1 VSAAVNLVLGAC
13 GTQGAVEEELRAG
26 IPHRDQAVPLQVKIG
41 LDIEGF
47 HRVRVVGE
55 GSEYHHAILLT
66 I

>member
-1 VSAAVNLVLGAC
+1 MLVLGAC

-26 IPHRDQAVPLQVKIG
+26 IPHQAVPLQVKIG